1 MPIGMKMTK
10 AEYDTVA
17 ATLVGKFISQVTYHE
32 TDCLDGTYHFFD
44 NPRFDSAAFGLGL
57 SLTDGSSMTVTWGDE
72 FEYYGVSLLTS
83 IMSSDERFHQGI
95 LDVTDSTRWRGVVGE
110 EIVNVKVYWSW
121 VTDENNPGK
130 RRYYPQDLLL
140 HFRNGRQIIVSALEV
155 RADDFIMGMMD
166 NITIFDDLDT
176 AREYK
181 CLQQEIRPI
190 TLTLPFRMGSV
201 NCYLLQGDS
210 GYLLIDC
217 GSSSCRKKLLQEL
230 ERFGCQ
236 PDLLKLIVLTHGDFD
251 HSGNASYM
259 RQAFGAKIA
268 MHRDDAGM
276 GEQGDMFVN
285 RKQPNVIIRK
295 LIPFFTGFGKAE
307 RFTPDLLLEEGEAL
321 SPYGFDARVLSIPG
335 HSKGSLGIL
344 TAAGALFC
352 GDLLINTDKPAL
364 NSLIDD
370 MPAAEASLHRL
381 RSMGVKTV
389 YPGHGTPFPMQVMMG
404 EGG

>member
-1 MPIGMKMTK
+1 MKMTK

-190 TLTLPFRMGSV
+190 TLTLPFRMDG
-201 NCYLLQGDS
+201 G
-210 GYLLIDC
+210 
-217 GSSSCRKKLLQEL
+217 R
-230 ERFGCQ
+230 
-236 PDLLKLIVLTHGDFD
+236 
-251 HSGNASYM
+251 
-259 RQAFGAKIA
+259 
-268 MHRDDAGM
+268 MHR
-276 GEQGDMFVN
+276 
-285 RKQPNVIIRK
+285 
-295 LIPFFTGFGKAE
+295 L
-307 RFTPDLLLEEGEAL
+307 
-321 SPYGFDARVLSIPG
+321 
-335 HSKGSLGIL
+335 
-344 TAAGALFC
+344 
-352 GDLLINTDKPAL
+352 
-364 NSLIDD
+364 
-370 MPAAEASLHRL
+370 
-381 RSMGVKTV
+381 
-389 YPGHGTPFPMQVMMG
+389 
-404 EGG
+404 

>member
-1 MPIGMKMTK
+1 MKMTK

-190 TLTLPFRMGSV
+190 TLTLPFSMGSV
-201 NCYLLQGDS
+201 NCYLLRGDS

-217 GSSSCRKKLLQEL
+217 GSSSCRKDLLREL
-230 ERFGCQ
+230 ESAGYK
-236 PDLLKLIVLTHGDFD
+236 PPLLRLIVLTHGDFD
-251 HSGNASYM
+251 HTGNAAYL
-259 RQAFGAKIA
+259 RQTFGAKIA

-285 RKQPNVIIRK
+285 RKQPNVLIRK
-295 LIPFFTGFGKAE
+295 LIPFFTGFSKAE
-307 RFTPDLLLEEGEAL
+307 RFAPDILLEDGDDL
-321 SPYGFDARVLSIPG
+321 SPYGFDARILSIPG